1 MLGWSEAG
9 SPSWTRSGSLIPD
22 RAGPASV
29 RAVHT
34 PDALGWLC
42 GPPLRTE
49 SCPPGPGSQW
59 QAGSP
64 RRAGLGGQTSF
75 WPFLPCPAHLSR
87 RLSPALAQ
95 LWAAA
100 SSRLGGRRLSP
111 LSDSPSLV
119 SLLWP
124 TQLPVPVALTL
135 LRHTELPSRAGRLL
149 CLRTH
154 HVTEPPNSHPAFRPE
169 FTSPR
174 GFLLPRGE
182 SVTYSFTC
190 ALRVALLGADVA

>member
-1 MLGWSEAG
+1 MALQTTPQNRVLPPWAREPVAG
-9 SPSWTRSGSLIPD
+9 REPQKSRSWGPDVLLALSSLPSPP
-22 RAGPASV
+22 
-29 RAVHT
+29 
-34 PDALGWLC
+34 
-42 GPPLRTE
+42 E
-49 SCPPGPGSQW
+49 
-59 QAGSP
+59 
-64 RRAGLGGQTSF
+64 QTAF
-75 WPFLPCPAHLSR
+75 SR
-87 RLSPALAQ
+87 VSQ
-95 LWAAA
+95 LWVAA

-111 LSDSPSLV
+111 LSDSLSLA

-124 TQLPVPVALTL
+124 TRLPVPVALTL